1 MTIGLNCQERKEYFG
16 PNEDIEIMLDIWD
29 TAG

>member
-1 MTIGLNCQERKEYFG
+1 MTIGLSCHERKEYLG